1 MAAAIDCA
9 VMGDLAPPTQLPSQ
23 NFVAVHATCVATKP
37 VFARADYSSLLQHV
51 RCGASLSANVAS
63 LIGATQHIAA
73 AVTRQIQRADFMS
86 STLPRPPATASRPPA
101 TASRPQ
107 TGAANGRTSASAMH
121 AATSSARPQS
131 SSHVRPASA
140 SIGHLLSQPASF
152 SSFVKEARRHRYE
165 DAAASSATPLPV
177 SRPRTAQQVTFQP
190 SVLASV
196 NQLEGALASNI
207 LRYQG
212 HPSSQPATIGSGNL
226 AVLASKGHPPVPAA
240 VERLHRPKHPS
251 PHTAFMDASRPPARS
266 NQSAADAAHVVPR
279 PPSEKPSAAARAP
292 ARRTIANTSPI
303 KQKEH
308 KASMKEPAA
317 ELPSTASAAGAK
329 KKTGKSAKVRKRA
342 PVTLDIPSSAINVFS
357 LDNPTSGVNFAGA
370 LLKSRQ
376 QSR

>member
-1 MAAAIDCA
+1 
-9 VMGDLAPPTQLPSQ
+9 MGDLAPPTQLPSQ
-23 NFVAVHATCVATKP
+23 NFVAVHATSVTTKP
-37 VFARADYSSLLQHV
+37 VFARVDYSSLLAHV

-63 LIGATQHIAA
+63 LIDATQHIAA
-73 AVTRQIQRADFMS
+73 AVTRQIKRADFMS
-86 STLPRPPATASRPPA
+86 STLPRPPTA
-101 TASRPQ
+101 ASRPQ
-107 TGAANGRTSASAMH
+107 TGAANGRTSASAIH
-121 AATSSARPQS
+121 AAASGASARPQS

-165 DAAASSATPLPV
+165 DAAAASATPLPV
-177 SRPRTAQQVTFQP
+177 SRPRTGQQVTFQP

-212 HPSSQPATIGSGNL
+212 HQSSQPATISSSNL
-226 AVLASKGHPPVPAA
+226 SALASKGHPPMPSA
-240 VERLHRPKHPS
+240 VERLQHPKHPS

-266 NQSAADAAHVVPR
+266 NHAAHVVPR
-279 PPSEKPSAAARAP
+279 PPSEKPGAALRAP
-292 ARRTIANTSPI
+292 ARRAIANSSPI
-303 KQKEH
+303 KQKEP
-308 KASMKEPAA
+308 KGSMKEPAA
-317 ELPSTASAAGAK
+317 EMPSAASAAGAK
-329 KKTGKSAKVRKRA
+329 KKTGKSAKVRRRA

-357 LDNPTSGVNFAGA
+357 LDNPTSGLNFAGA